1 MNLLVNQKLTGSTGF
16 SLKAFLN
23 CHRASYTMLQRY
35 AENAQHQFPDTIQI
49 VKWIVY
55 NVDCEYSDVRAALS
69 SIRMDDTPNGLR
81 NDFEAAVA
89 LILPTD
95 PVPKKRKEKRS
106 VAEIYTTA
114 ADENK
119 TGGGNFPRKTNRT
132 QGGKQGGNLNS
143 GVRKY

>member
-1 MNLLVNQKLTGSTGF
+1 MQGKDRGKVGCGNK
-16 SLKAFLN
+16 
-23 CHRASYTMLQRY
+23 
-35 AENAQHQFPDTIQI
+35 
-49 VKWIVY
+49 
-55 NVDCEYSDVRAALS
+55 
-69 SIRMDDTPNGLR
+69 DDTPNGLR

-89 LILPTD
+89 LILPTE

-119 TGGGNFPRKTNRT
+119 TGGGNFPRKTNMT

-143 GVRKY
+143 GVRKCFVLLCYHKPAV